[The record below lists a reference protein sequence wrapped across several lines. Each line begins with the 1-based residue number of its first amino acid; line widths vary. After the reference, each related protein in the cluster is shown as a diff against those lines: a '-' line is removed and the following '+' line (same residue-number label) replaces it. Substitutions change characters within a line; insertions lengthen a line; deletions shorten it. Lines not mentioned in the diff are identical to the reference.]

1 MLKELT
7 CWNGSK
13 DPQIELWLERT
24 PAQNWTNNYQ
34 HLSPKSIWH
43 KVKLLPPDVLWISF
57 SYSLGWFALKGS
69 HNTKRIAAKSQTDI
83 LHWPRNYGK
92 KSCTWFKSITF
103 FSSFQIFISLF
114 KTIAALDY
122 LYRSFYNKGQSE
134 THLDM
139 LYFTVEFK
147 KETNLKEKLSPTSRR
162 ISLQLTLFVQV
173 CLRCCPF

>member
-1 MLKELT
+1 MILDSSTQWSNRSCSQVSNTLTPSPAQVWIKTSQERPSNNILGARVLKQLI

-57 SYSLGWFALKGS
+57 SCSLGWFTLKGS
-69 HNTKRIAAKSQTDI
+69 HNTKRITAKSQNDI

-92 KSCTWFKSITF
+92 ESCTLSKSVTF
-103 FSSFQIFISLF
+103 LALSKSSF
-114 KTIAALDY
+114 
-122 LYRSFYNKGQSE
+122 
-134 THLDM
+134 
-139 LYFTVEFK
+139 
-147 KETNLKEKLSPTSRR
+147 
-162 ISLQLTLFVQV
+162 
-173 CLRCCPF
+173 PFSKP